1 MVHFDLSEMEVNKVN
16 KLSLN
21 VEKTHFTVFTNKRKT
36 CHQLK
41 IVMEGEVLQEVSS
54 TKFLGAI
61 IDKKLI
67 WKEGKAMIIK
77 ARNYINKDGLI
88 AL

>member
-1 MVHFDLSEMEVNKVN
+1 
-16 KLSLN
+16 
-21 VEKTHFTVFTNKRKT
+21 
-36 CHQLK
+36 
-41 IVMEGEVLQEVSS
+41 MEGEVLQEVSS

-61 IDKKLI
+61 IGKKLI
-67 WKEGKAMIIK
+67 WKEGIETIIK